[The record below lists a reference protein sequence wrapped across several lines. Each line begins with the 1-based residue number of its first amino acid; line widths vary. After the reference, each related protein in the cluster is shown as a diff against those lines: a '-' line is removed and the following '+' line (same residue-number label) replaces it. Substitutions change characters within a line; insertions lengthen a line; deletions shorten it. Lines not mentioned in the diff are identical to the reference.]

1 MKSSIFLIAFILML
15 IIVPLNAQE
24 ANSEI
29 DGYQLI
35 TKFDP
40 ARDADNDI
48 KDAVTEAKKS
58 NRRILLDVGG
68 EWCIWCHRLDELFE
82 SNQDLNKYLHDNFV
96 VVKINYSKEN
106 ENKEVLSKY
115 PKVAGYP
122 HFFILDKNG
131 KFLHSQN
138 TGDLEAGKGHDKE
151 KVFTFLKKWAPSKMK
166 KKKVSN

>member
-1 MKSSIFLIAFILML
+1 MFSLFLL
-15 IIVPLNAQE
+15 IVVPLSAQTDTKD
-24 ANSEI
+24 N
-29 DGYQLI
+29 DKYKVI

-40 ARDADNDI
+40 TRDASKDI
-48 KDAVTEAKKS
+48 IEAISEARKS

-82 SNQDLNKYLHDNFV
+82 IHQDLNKFLHDNFV
-96 VVKINYSKEN
+96 VVKINFSKEN

-122 HFFILDKNG
+122 HFFVLNKNG

-138 TGDLEAGKGHDKE
+138 TGDLEEGKGHDKE
-151 KVFTFLKKWAPSKMK
+151 KVLSFLKKWAPSKVK
-166 KKKVSN
+166 QKKVSD

>member
-1 MKSSIFLIAFILML
+1 ML
-15 IIVPLNAQE
+15 IIKPLNAQE

-29 DGYQLI
+29 DDYRLI

-40 ARDADNDI
+40 TRDAEKDI

-82 SNQDLNKYLHDNFV
+82 SNQDLNEFLHNNFV

-138 TGDLEAGKGHDKE
+138 TGDLEEGKGHDKE
-151 KVFTFLKKWAPSKMK
+151 EVFTFLKKWAPSKMK